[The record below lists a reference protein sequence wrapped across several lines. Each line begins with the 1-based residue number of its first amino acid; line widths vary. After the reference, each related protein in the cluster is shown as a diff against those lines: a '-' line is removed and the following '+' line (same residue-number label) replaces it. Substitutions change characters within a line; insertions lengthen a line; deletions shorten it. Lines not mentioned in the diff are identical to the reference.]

1 MTNIKRVL
9 AREILDS
16 RGNPTVECDVVLS
29 DGSVGTAGVPS
40 GASTGQFE
48 ALELRDGD
56 ASRYGGKGVLKAID
70 NISNVI
76 FPAITGMDAR
86 DQESLDEKMI
96 DLDGTENKDRLGAN
110 ATLAVSLAAAK
121 AAATSQNIPLYMHIS
136 NIKTLVLPV
145 PMMNVI
151 NGGKHAHG
159 STDIQEFM
167 IVPAGLTTFPSAIRA
182 GSEVYQT
189 LLNLLREKGLNTSVG
204 DEGGFAP
211 ALRSNQEA
219 IDLILEA
226 IEFAGYHPG
235 KDFFIAI
242 DTAASELYDS
252 NTAAYDLGRE
262 KRKITA
268 SEFIDIYKSWVS
280 KYPIISIEDGLSEDE
295 WDDWHTM
302 NKQLG
307 KSVQLVGDDLLTTN
321 PARIDKGIKGNHANS
336 VLIKPNQIGTLTET
350 LTAITMA
357 QSAGWTVVI
366 SHRSGETEDSTI
378 SDISVATSAGQI
390 KSGAPAR
397 GERTAK
403 YNRLLR
409 IESTFQGNI
418 EYAGVSPYSN
428 YMGRFT

>member
-1 MTNIKRVL
+1 MTNIKSVL

-29 DGSVGTAGVPS
+29 DGSIGTAGVPS

-56 ASRYGGKGVLKAID
+56 TSRYGGKGVLKAIG
-70 NISNVI
+70 NILNII
-76 FPAITGMDAR
+76 FPAVTGMDAR

-96 DLDGTENKDRLGAN
+96 ELDGTENKDRLGAN

-121 AAATSQNIPLYMHIS
+121 AASKSQNIPLYMHIS

-167 IVPAGLTTFPSAIRA
+167 IVPAGITTFSSAIRA

-189 LLNLLREKGLNTSVG
+189 LLNLLRNKGLNTSVG

-226 IEFAGYHPG
+226 IEIAGYHPG

-252 NTAAYDLGRE
+252 DTAVYDLKRE
-262 KRKITA
+262 RRKVTA
-268 SEFIDIYKSWVS
+268 DEFIDIYKSWVN

-302 NKQLG
+302 NKQIG

-378 SDISVATSAGQI
+378 SDICVATSAGQI

-409 IESTFQGNI
+409 IENTFQGNI
-418 EYAGVSPYSN
+418 EYAGVSPYSDF
-428 YMGRFT
+428 MGRFT